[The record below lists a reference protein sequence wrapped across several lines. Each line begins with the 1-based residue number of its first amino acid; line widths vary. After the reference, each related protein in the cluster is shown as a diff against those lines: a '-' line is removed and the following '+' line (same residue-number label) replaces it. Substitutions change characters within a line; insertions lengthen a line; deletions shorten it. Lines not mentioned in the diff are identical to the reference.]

1 MEPINSS
8 NGGADEIL
16 VEQHSHAKIVLLNR
30 PQKLNALSF
39 QMISRLLE
47 LFLACEGDCSVKLI
61 ILKGKGRAFSAGGD
75 VAALVRDM
83 SEDNW
88 KLGAKLSHM
97 EYTMNYVMATHNKPQ
112 VSILNG
118 IVMGSG
124 AGASIHGRFRV
135 ATEKSVF
142 AMPETVL
149 GFFPDVGG
157 SYFLSRLPGFFG
169 EYLGL
174 TGTRLDGAEMLA
186 CGLAT
191 HFVPE
196 ERLSLL
202 EEALC
207 NANSSDSA
215 IISAIIDEF
224 SQHPGL
230 KEKSVYHLLDIINN
244 CFSRRTV
251 EEIILA
257 LEREA
262 LNKSNGWISSTIK
275 SLKAASPTS
284 LKITLRSI
292 REGRLLGVGQCL
304 ISEYRMAC
312 HAMQGKVSKD
322 FMEGCRALL
331 LDKDKNPKWEPSKLE
346 LVSDEMV
353 DRYFSKVDDED
364 WEDLKLPFRSNLPV
378 HAIAKL

>member
-1 MEPINSS
+1 MEPMNYS
-8 NGGADEIL
+8 NDYADQLL
-16 VEQHSHAKIVLLNR
+16 VEDQCQAKKIVLNR
-30 PQKLNALSF
+30 PKQLNAISL
-39 QMISRLLE
+39 QMVYGLLE
-47 LFLACEGDCSVKLI
+47 LFLACEEDSNVKLI
-61 ILKGKGRAFSAGGD
+61 IMKGKGRTYSVGGD
-75 VAALVRDM
+75 VAGVFRHV
-83 SEDNW
+83 SEGNW
-88 KLGAKLSHM
+88 KLGSEIFRASYIM
-97 EYTMNYVMATHNKPQ
+97 FYVIATNRKPE

-118 IVMGSG
+118 LVMGGG
-124 AGASIHGRFRV
+124 AGTSVHGRFRV

-142 AMPETVL
+142 AMPEAAL
-149 GFFPDVGG
+149 GLFPDIG
-157 SYFLSRLPGFFG
+157 STYFLPRLPGFFG

-196 ERLSLL
+196 VRLSLL

-207 NANSSDSA
+207 NANTGDPA

-224 SQHPGL
+224 SVQPRL

-257 LEREA
+257 LERETV
-262 LNKSNGWISSTIK
+262 NSNTGWISSTIK

-292 REGRLLGVGQCL
+292 REGRLQGVGQCL
-304 ISEYRMAC
+304 ISEYRIVC
-312 HAMQGKVSKD
+312 HILEGKVSKD
-322 FMEGCRALL
+322 FMEGCRAIIV
-331 LDKDKNPKWEPSKLE
+331 DKDKNPKWEPSKLE
-346 LVSDEMV
+346 LVSDEMI
-353 DRYFSKVDDED
+353 DRYFSKLDDED
-364 WEDLKLPFRSNLPV
+364 WEDLKLPSRSNLPA